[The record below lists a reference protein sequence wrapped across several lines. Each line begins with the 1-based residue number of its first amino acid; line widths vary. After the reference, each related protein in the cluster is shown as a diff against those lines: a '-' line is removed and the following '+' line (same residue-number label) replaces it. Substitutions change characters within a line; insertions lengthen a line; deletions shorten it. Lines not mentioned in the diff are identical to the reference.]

1 MKKERAV
8 MDTLMNKLKE
18 NKKLFVIILT
28 ISLIAILLGS
38 YAIYKNSYK
47 TEKTAN
53 SEKVVDKLTSKNT
66 DLSKVTKVEGR
77 LIDKTTGKSVKG
89 VKLVKNSGKISESGN
104 GEITVKSENT
114 SKSTPTTSKPSTSS
128 SSGSTS
134 TSKPAPKPKEKQKVW
149 IVDKPAWTETVT
161 KNRTETKY
169 RPTWWIKGY
178 NGNIRIYYDKAKW
191 NYDCDNAEDVGSWG
205 NGEDEAY
212 TVQVPYTETI
222 NHPEQGHWEY
232 R

>member
-1 MKKERAV
+1 

-18 NKKLFVIILT
+18 NKKLFVIILI

-89 VKLVKNSGKISESGN
+89 VKLVKNSGKTSESGN

-114 SKSTPTTSKPSTSS
+114 SKSTPTTSKPNTSS
-128 SSGSTS
+128 SSATS
-134 TSKPAPKPKEKQKVW
+134 TSKPSSKPKEKTKVW
-149 IVDKPAWTETVT
+149 IVDKAAWVETVT
-161 KNRTETKY
+161 KYRNEQVTKY
-169 RPTWWIKGY
+169 TCGGKIFDDYESGY
-178 NGNIRIYYDKAKW
+178 EYYI
-191 NYDCDNAEDVGSWG
+191 NAEEDVGNLG
-205 NGEDEAY
+205 PITV

-222 NHPEQGHWEY
+222 THPEQGHWEY

>member
-1 MKKERAV
+1 
-8 MDTLMNKLKE
+8 MNKLKE
-18 NKKLFVIILT
+18 NKKLFAIILI

-47 TEKTAN
+47 TEKTAKF
-53 SEKVVDKLTSKNT
+53 EKVVNKLTSKNT

-89 VKLVKNSGKISESGN
+89 VKLVKNSGKTSGSGN
-104 GEITVKSENT
+104 EITLKSENT
-114 SKSTPTTSKPSTSS
+114 SKSTPTATKPSTSS
-128 SSGSTS
+128 SSGAANT
-134 TSKPAPKPKEKQKVW
+134 KPSPKPKEKTKVW

-161 KNRTETKY
+161 KTRTETKY
-169 RPTWWIKGY
+169 RTTWWGRLRDGSIKTFYSEEEVY
-178 NGNIRIYYDKAKW
+178 NAYGDTVVA
-191 NYDCDNAEDVGSWG
+191 WG
-205 NGEDEAY
+205 DGEDEAY

-222 NHPEQGHWEY
+222 NHPEEGHWEY

>member
-1 MKKERAV
+1 
-8 MDTLMNKLKE
+8 MNKLKE
-18 NKKLFVIILT
+18 NKKLFVIILI

-47 TEKTAN
+47 TEKTAK

-77 LIDKTTGKSVKG
+77 LKDKTTGKSVKG
-89 VKLVKNSGKISESGN
+89 VKLVKNSGKTSESGN
-104 GEITVKSENT
+104 DGITVKSENT
-114 SKSTPTTSKPSTSS
+114 SKSSQAASKHSTNS
-128 SSGSTS
+128 SSGATS
-134 TSKPAPKPKEKQKVW
+134 TSKPSPKPKEKTKVW

-161 KNRTETKY
+161 KYRNEQVTKY
-169 RPTWWIKGY
+169 TCGGKIFDDYDSGYEYYSYCIDNGIECGNLGPTT
-178 NGNIRIYYDKAKW
+178 
-191 NYDCDNAEDVGSWG
+191 V
-205 NGEDEAY
+205 

-222 NHPEQGHWEY
+222 NHPEEGHYEY

>member
-1 MKKERAV
+1 
-8 MDTLMNKLKE
+8 MNKLKE
-18 NKKLFVIILT
+18 NKKLFAIILI

-47 TEKTAN
+47 TEKTAKF
-53 SEKVVDKLTSKNT
+53 EKVVNKLTSKNT

-89 VKLVKNSGKISESGN
+89 VKLVKNSGKTSGSGN
-104 GEITVKSENT
+104 EITLKSENT
-114 SKSTPTTSKPSTSS
+114 SKSTPTASKSSTSS
-128 SSGSTS
+128 SSGATS
-134 TSKPAPKPKEKQKVW
+134 TKPSPKPKEKTKVW

-161 KNRTETKY
+161 KYRNETRY
-169 RPTWWIKGY
+169 RSTWWTYGNGTTKIHYSEEEAY
-178 NGNIRIYYDKAKW
+178 NLYINDTTGEHA
-191 NYDCDNAEDVGSWG
+191 SWG

-222 NHPEQGHWEY
+222 THPEQGHYEY